1 MCHDGKELMKDGEI
15 KTVWTAPSQGRELCY
30 IVICTTLPSA
40 NAILFLPVFFSTIT
54 AISRETCTPGISHHS
69 TDVDYIIS
77 IVVSVFKLAV

>member
-40 NAILFLPVFFSTIT
+40 NAILFLPVSVRSQPLVGKHALVITVLTSTI
-54 AISRETCTPGISHHS
+54 
-69 TDVDYIIS
+69 
-77 IVVSVFKLAV
+77 LL